1 MTVSPL
7 VREVLGHT
15 DRVTAFMLFTEHIG
29 QWWPLSTHSVYGEQA
44 GVAFEDG
51 ALVERDGAD
60 TSVWGE
66 VLSWDPPSGFRIT
79 WHPGTDP
86 AQSTEVEVRFTEV
99 DDQVR
104 VTLTHT
110 GWERR
115 DDEARADYAEGW
127 IFVLGQFVEA
137 SEEATAQSR
146 FMNG

>member
-7 VREVLGHT
+7 VREVHVRT
-15 DRVTAFMLFTEHIG
+15 DLATAFTLFTDHIG
-29 QWWPLSTHSVYGEQA
+29 QWWPLGTHSVYGEQA

-51 ALVERDGAD
+51 ALVERDGAE
-60 TSVWGE
+60 TAVWGE

-86 AQSTEVEVRFTEV
+86 AQATEVAVRFTEV

-104 VTLTHT
+104 VTLTHS

-115 DDEARADYAEGW
+115 GDDVRTRYGEGW
-127 IFVLGQFVEA
+127 VLVLGRFAEA
-137 SEEATAQSR
+137 SGEAAAQSR